1 MKATDSAFWK
11 AIVRIWPHITQ
22 QQHQF
27 WFVGEGNNINA
38 WTDNW
43 IART

>member
-11 AIVRIWPHITQ
+11 AIVRIWPHIT
-22 QQHQF
+22 QHQF